1 MPKVLSVSALSDH
14 MKAPGMN
21 LLSSVKE
28 MDSPPE
34 LSAVDETE
42 TPPCEAEALPA
53 FTVGEEEE
61 EGSSFRWVYPVT
73 ISPVL
78 GMSHIWKAAVKQY
91 RRCEETPEQCHAVN
105 VVLWSTLLS
114 GGSTFLC
121 VAFP

>member
-1 MPKVLSVSALSDH
+1 MSLWKVFSLFQNFPGVRAGDVPKVLSVSALSDH

-53 FTVGEEEE
+53 FTAGEEEE
-61 EGSSFRWVYPVT
+61 EGSSFRWVCPPYPKPHLRWLT
-73 ISPVL
+73 HEWGRGISP
-78 GMSHIWKAAVKQY
+78 
-91 RRCEETPEQCHAVN
+91 
-105 VVLWSTLLS
+105 
-114 GGSTFLC
+114 
-121 VAFP
+121 